1 MRGLNDPAIAFL
13 VVLVIGIVAGII
25 YDRVA
30 GPGWLSRQIAGST
43 RGVAT
48 SALIGIAGAFIGFH
62 IASLIGLVG
71 ALAAYIAAAVG
82 AAVVLW
88 AWRTV
93 R

>member
-1 MRGLNDPAIAFL
+1 MSGLDDPAIAFL
-13 VVLVIGIVAGII
+13 IVIIIGVVAGMI

-43 RGVAT
+43 RGMAT

-62 IASLIGLVG
+62 LAGLLG
-71 ALAAYIAAAVG
+71 LTTLEAYLAAALA

-88 AWRTV
+88 AWRMV

>member
-1 MRGLNDPAIAFL
+1 MSGLNDPAVSFL
-13 VVLVIGIVAGII
+13 IVVIIGVVAGLI

-43 RGVAT
+43 RGMAT

-62 IASLIGLVG
+62 LAGLAG
-71 ALAAYIAAAVG
+71 LATLAAYLAAALA

-88 AWRTV
+88 AWRMV